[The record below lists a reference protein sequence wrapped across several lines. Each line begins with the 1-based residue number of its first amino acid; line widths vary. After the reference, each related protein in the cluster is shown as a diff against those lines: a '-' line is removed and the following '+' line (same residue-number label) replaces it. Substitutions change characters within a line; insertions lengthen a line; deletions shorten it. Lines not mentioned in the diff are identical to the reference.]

1 VSLQE
6 IFRRKLEAQTGE
18 RFELDDEP
26 TLELPAPDGFAEGR
40 FAEIESE
47 GNRDAGR
54 GTQQVRSQN
63 AAHIGGYSAVATR
76 KGPEAAKPGPCG
88 DDDGKA
94 GLHQAMAASD
104 SARSSKNLSTLG
116 RPFASWTSRRGPQ
129 CGAVVAIANQKG
141 GVGKTT
147 TALSLAAALGARGA
161 RTLAIDMDPQGNLTS
176 GLGVDRSCVE
186 GRSSYEVLAGART
199 IGECAIE
206 AAAEGVWIIGA
217 TPDLAGAQVELVNEL
232 AREFRLAE
240 AIEVM
245 DTRFD
250 ILLID
255 CPPSLGLL
263 TVNGLVA
270 ADSVLVPVQCEYF
283 ALEGL
288 SQLLQHIERVRRS
301 LNKTLGIIGLVL
313 TMYDARTRLS
323 AEVAEQVRDH
333 FRDLVFDTII
343 PRSVRL
349 AEAASYGE
357 PIRLFDGSSRGAIAY
372 EQLCEE
378 LVRRLNA
385 VVSATEPAGAH
396 KRSDW
401 ARSTE

>member
-1 VSLQE
+1 MSLQE
-6 IFRRKLEAQTGE
+6 IFRRKLEPQPGE
-18 RFELDDEP
+18 GLDLDDEP
-26 TLELPAPDGFAEGR
+26 TLELAAADGSAKGRSAEM
-40 FAEIESE
+40 EVE
-47 GNRDAGR
+47 GHREAHGGTQLARSRDAA
-54 GTQQVRSQN
+54 QVG
-63 AAHIGGYSAVATR
+63 AYSAVATG
-76 KGPEAAKPGPCG
+76 KGPEAAKPGPCSG
-88 DDDGKA
+88 EDGKA
-94 GLHQAMAASD
+94 GLRQSMVASN
-104 SARSSKNLSTLG
+104 SAQSSKNPTTPG
-116 RPFASWTSRRGPQ
+116 RPFASWTSRRAPQ

-147 TALSLAAALGARGA
+147 TALSLAAALGARGS

-186 GRSSYEVLAGART
+186 GRSSYEVLAGSRT
-199 IGECAIE
+199 VRECAIE

-240 AIEVM
+240 AIQHI

-250 ILLID
+250 VVLID

-333 FRDLVFDTII
+333 FQDLVFDTTI

-357 PIRLFDGSSRGAIAY
+357 PIRLFDRSSRGAIAY

-378 LVRRLNA
+378 LVQRLDG
-385 VVSATEPAGAH
+385 VVCPTDRFGGEKRCDWAGATE
-396 KRSDW
+396 
-401 ARSTE
+401 